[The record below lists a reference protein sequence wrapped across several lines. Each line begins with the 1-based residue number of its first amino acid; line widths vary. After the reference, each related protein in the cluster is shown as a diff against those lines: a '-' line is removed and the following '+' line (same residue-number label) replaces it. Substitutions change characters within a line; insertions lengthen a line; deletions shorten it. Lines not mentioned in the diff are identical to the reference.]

1 MTHSYL
7 LEIGLEEM
15 PAKIIKMAENQL
27 ENNVVTFL
35 SEVELS
41 YDSLEIF
48 STPRRLAV
56 KIDGL
61 DERQPDKSELIKGPA
76 KRIAVDE
83 DGNWTKAAGGFSKG
97 QGADPSDIVFKEL
110 KGEEYAYIEKYTE
123 GKTADKVLE
132 GIITA
137 AQSINFPISMKWSTN
152 TKRYIRPVHWLVSLL
167 DSKVIPLEMFGV
179 TASNQTRGH
188 RFLGGEITLD
198 NPEEYASKLE
208 ADYVIANREKR
219 KGLIKEQI
227 TELCEKQGWLSPLY
241 NESLLNEVTDLVE
254 YPTAFYGSF
263 EERFLDVPEN
273 VLETSMADHQRYFPV
288 RKDNETQEFLPYF
301 IGVRNGNSDYLS
313 EVVRGNEKVLVAR
326 LEDAKFFYE
335 EDKKVSIE
343 ESVEKLKDV
352 NYQEKLGSLY
362 DKQLRVKQIAKT
374 LAGYFDLS
382 EESKKHLERATEIYK
397 FDLVTQI
404 VGEFTDLQGEIGT
417 IYAEE
422 KGEHPEVAE
431 AIEQQYMPVSSTG
444 KLPYTKVG
452 TILAMAE
459 KIDTL
464 LLFFAIGLIPTGS
477 NDPFALRRSAIG
489 LIRIIRDNNLSF
501 PFKTLSREDIEILD
515 IDQSLKDGYYEHE
528 KEFIKFIKERI
539 NNQIKS
545 SDKNIAYDIR
555 QAVLESTDEDIQLLY
570 KKAELLNDEKDTNDY
585 KLVEESLTRLANLVK
600 KNVEFTEVNESLF
613 ETESEKA
620 LYDKI
625 KDTQLVFDK
634 EDDVEGQYGA
644 LTELAPYISDF
655 FDNNM
660 VNSDDKQVRLNRLSL
675 LREVHKLAI
684 KFADFSQLV
693 V

>member
-625 KDTQLVFDK
+625 KDTQFVFDK
-634 EDDVEGQYGA
+634 EDNVEGQYDA

-660 VNSDDKQVRLNRLSL
+660 VNADDKQVRLNRLSL